1 MQSSSS
7 YPFATQ
13 KGYTT
18 AAVSRVSLFA
28 FFGNNHRTLRET
40 VRVRLESE
48 LLEAAIASHLET
60 SSHRKQPW
68 DKSDTNPKIPQHLN
82 MHKQM
87 SPEKKLSRSLIGR
100 MFSAQKNSLR
110 QHISVREKILFW
122 FPQKYFQSFFFS
134 SRREMARI
142 WGETAARMNKHLTII
157 IKRMEQKMWHPTLKW
172 RRNLA
177 GPSFHKLFYFSS
189 NCESFFFL
197 PLSIISLQPSYYYSK
212 RWIRGCS

>member
-1 MQSSSS
+1 MSSKAVHYSSAHSPSIIMMLWGRKMSLSLSSTLFIHSSTISVRNFFSSLIETKWTNIHMQSSSS

-28 FFGNNHRTLRET
+28 FFGNNHRTLHES
-40 VRVRLESE
+40 VRVLLESE

-142 WGETAARMNKHLTII
+142 
-157 IKRMEQKMWHPTLKW
+157 
-172 RRNLA
+172 
-177 GPSFHKLFYFSS
+177 
-189 NCESFFFL
+189 
-197 PLSIISLQPSYYYSK
+197 
-212 RWIRGCS
+212 